1 MHASPLAV
9 AAMNTP
15 DLPSPLS
22 PELFPRWIEVLRD
35 RTRVLIRPITAAD
48 RDIER
53 AFIEGLS
60 PQARRFRFLGQI
72 RSPSEQLLTQLTVL
86 DHTHQVAFA
95 AVVSDESGE
104 QLIGVSR
111 YSTTASGDACECAVT
126 VAEEWQGRGLG
137 VILMSHLIAIARS
150 QGIKQMYSIDDAQNT
165 QMRELAKHLGFSSRI
180 DAEDHCQVIHEL
192 ILDPST

>member
-1 MHASPLAV
+1 MT
-9 AAMNTP
+9 TP

-72 RSPSEQLLTQLTVL
+72 CSPSEQLLTQLTVL
-86 DHTHQVAFA
+86 DDTHQVAFA
-95 AVVSDESGE
+95 AVISDASHE

-111 YSTTASGDACECAVT
+111 YSTNASGDACECAVT
-126 VAEEWQGRGLG
+126 VADEWQGRGLG
-137 VILMSHLIAIARS
+137 VILMNHLIAIARS
-150 QGIKQMYSIDDAQNT
+150 RGIKRMYSIDDARNT
-165 QMRELAKHLGFSSRI
+165 HMRELAKHLGFSSRV
-180 DAEDHCQVIHEL
+180 DPEDHRQVIHEL
-192 ILDPST
+192 PLDPGT